1 MILEFAVENFR
12 SIKDRQVFSM
22 IAEPSKAKGENVFEV
37 SLANGGSI
45 RLLKT
50 AVIYGAN
57 ASGKSNVIKAL
68 SCLTKMIRDNFL
80 GAGRPIKEYDPFA
93 FADETLNK
101 PTVFELTFL
110 HNQIKYIY
118 KVAFLYSHIVEE
130 EMICFPKG
138 QSQKVFS
145 RIPGDFGKAHKIKM
159 GKSWGNKMIEVFHN
173 QLALKKFG
181 LELVHEPLTS
191 IYVFI
196 CDINFND
203 VAFSSSNSAQVQQ
216 MAQHLSEPHRKQLFK
231 KLEYLIKAADTKISG
246 LSQKVH
252 NQEPKKPNWLGTD
265 TVNDSTVDHLY
276 SPFSSN
282 SPGYGSMY
290 NTSAFNE
297 NGDYLGELTRAKTS
311 SAFGWHKYFKEGKE
325 QGFKEL
331 DFDEESEGTKALFW
345 RGALIL
351 EKLEKGGILIFDE
364 LDNSLHPK
372 LVKFLVALFT
382 HPIANPHNTQVI
394 LATHEVTLLDRD
406 LFRTDQIWITEKNEF
421 GETELYSVQD
431 FEGVRED
438 IPFDKWYMAGKF
450 GGQPN
455 IDDIESIFSN
465 EQK

>member
-1 MILEFAVENFR
+1 MLLEFAVENFR
-12 SIKDRQVFSM
+12 SIKDRQVLSM

-37 SLANGGSI
+37 PLANGGSI

-68 SCLTKMIRDNFL
+68 GSLAKMIRSNFP

-110 HNQIKYIY
+110 YNQVKYIY
-118 KVAFLYSHIVEE
+118 KVSFLHSHILEE

-145 RIPGDFGKAHKIKM
+145 RIASDSGLAHKIKL
-159 GKSWGNKMIEVFHN
+159 GKSWGNKTIEAFKN
-173 QLALKKFG
+173 QLALQKFG
-181 LELVHEPLTS
+181 LELVHEPLSS

-196 CDINFND
+196 SDIDFND
-203 VAFSSSNSAQVQQ
+203 VAFSSSNSAQVQR
-216 MAQHLSEPHRKQLFK
+216 MAQQLSEPHRKQLFK
-231 KLEYLIKAADTKISG
+231 KLEHLIQAADTKISG
-246 LSQKVH
+246 LSQKAY
-252 NQEPKKPNWLGTD
+252 NQDSKKTNWLGSS
-265 TVNDSTVDHLY
+265 VVHDSSVDHLY
-276 SPFSSN
+276 SSS
-282 SPGYGSMY
+282 SAASSGSGSIY
-290 NTSAFNE
+290 TSSAFNQ
-297 NGDYLGELTRAKTS
+297 NGEYLGELMHTKTS
-311 SAFGWHKYFKEGKE
+311 SAFGLHKYYKEGKE
-325 QGFKEL
+325 QGVKEL
-331 DFDEESEGTKALFW
+331 DFEEESEGTKALFW

-351 EKLEKGGILIFDE
+351 DKLEKGGILIFDE

-372 LVKFLVALFT
+372 LVKFLIKLFT
-382 HPIANPHNTQVI
+382 HPLANPHNTQVI

-406 LFRTDQIWITEKNEF
+406 LFRTDQIWITEKNDP

-450 GGQPN
+450 GGQPKLE
-455 IDDIESIFSN
+455 DIESIFSN
-465 EQK
+465 E

>member
-1 MILEFAVENFR
+1 MLLEFAVENFR
-12 SIKDRQVFSM
+12 SIKDRQILSM

-37 SLANGGSI
+37 PLANGGSI

-68 SCLTKMIRDNFL
+68 SCLTKMVRNNFP
-80 GAGRPIKEYDPFA
+80 GAGRTIKEYDPYA
-93 FADETLNK
+93 FADEMLK
-101 PTVFELTFL
+101 QPTVFELTFL
-110 HNQIKYIY
+110 YNQTKYIY
-118 KVAFLYSHIVEE
+118 KVSFLHSHIAEE

-145 RIPGDFGKAHKIKM
+145 RIASDSGLAHKVKL
-159 GKSWGNKMIEVFHN
+159 GKYWGNKTIEVFNN

-181 LELVHEPLTS
+181 LELIHEPLSS

-196 CDINFND
+196 SSIEYND
-203 VAFSSSNSAQVQQ
+203 VAFSSSNSTQVQRI
-216 MAQHLSEPHRKQLFK
+216 AQRLSEVHQKQLFK
-231 KLEYLIKAADTKISG
+231 KLEYLIRAADTKIFSLNQQSQEVRTSSSG
-246 LSQKVH
+246 L
-252 NQEPKKPNWLGTD
+252 LGSS
-265 TVNDSTVDHLY
+265 VYDSSTSESL
-276 SPFSSN
+276 FSS
-282 SPGYGSMY
+282 SALRAYKSIASY
-290 NTSAFNE
+290 AASAFNE
-297 NGDYLGELTRAKTS
+297 NGEYLGELTRAKTTLIS
-311 SAFGWHKYFKEGKE
+311 GLHKYYRDGKE
-325 QGFKEL
+325 YGFKEL

-372 LVKFLVALFT
+372 LVKFLVKLFT
-382 HPIANPHNTQVI
+382 HPLANPHNAQLI
-394 LATHEVTLLDRD
+394 FATHEVTLLDRD
-406 LFRTDQIWITEKNEF
+406 LFRTDQIWITEKNDQ

-450 GGQPN
+450 GGQPKLE
-455 IDDIESIFSN
+455 DIESIFSN
-465 EQK
+465 E

>member
-1 MILEFAVENFR
+1 MLLEFAVENFR

-37 SLANGGSI
+37 PLANGGSI

-68 SCLTKMIRDNFL
+68 GYLAKMIRNNFS

-101 PTVFELTFL
+101 PTAFELTFL
-110 HNQIKYIY
+110 YNQIKYIY
-118 KVAFLYSHIVEE
+118 KIAFLSSHIVEE
-130 EMICFPKG
+130 EMICFPKS

-145 RIPGDFGKAHKIKM
+145 RITGDSELAHKIKL

-173 QLALKKFG
+173 QLAIKKFG

-196 CDINFND
+196 SDINFND
-203 VAFSSSNSAQVQQ
+203 VAFSSSNSAQVQR
-216 MAQHLSEPHRKQLFK
+216 MAQQLSEPHRKQLFK
-231 KLEYLIKAADTKISG
+231 KLEYLIRAADTKIFS
-246 LSQKVH
+246 LTQQSQEV
-252 NQEPKKPNWLGTD
+252 PTGSSWF
-265 TVNDSTVDHLY
+265 DSY
-276 SPFSSN
+276 SAYNSLARDSLFSS
-282 SPGYGSMY
+282 SALMESKSMY
-290 NTSAFNE
+290 ASSSASAFNE
-297 NGDYLGELTRAKTS
+297 NGEYLGELTPTKKNLVS
-311 SAFGWHKYFKEGKE
+311 GFHKYYKEGKE
-325 QGFKEL
+325 DGFKAL

-351 EKLEKGGILIFDE
+351 DKLEKGGILIFDE

-372 LVKFLVALFT
+372 LVKFLIKLFT
-382 HPIANPHNTQVI
+382 HPLANPHNTQVI

-406 LFRTDQIWITEKNEF
+406 LFRTDQIWITEKNEQ
-421 GETELYSVQD
+421 GETELFSVQD

-450 GGQPN
+450 GGQPK
-455 IDDIESIFSN
+455 IEDIESIFSN
-465 EQK
+465 E